1 VIHPAATAAL
11 VAGLAAFGLAACG
24 RPAPPQGSPA
34 PGRPGAATAEA
45 PRPAVAPDTILY
57 GAAYYHEYMPYERLD
72 KDVELMK
79 RAGLTVVRVGE
90 STWTSWEPREGEF
103 HYDWM
108 DRIVGKMQEAGIRVV
123 MGTPTYSI
131 PPWLYAKHPEI
142 MVVPLG
148 QVRTTR
154 EFYGI
159 RQNFDIS
166 HPVYRQYCER
176 IIRNIAQH
184 YGKHAGVV
192 GWQIDNETGAY
203 GTAGPNVQA
212 GFKEWLKRKFGTVD
226 AMNKAWGLV
235 YWGQLVNSWDELP
248 PRDGIINPGWKLE
261 WERYQRW
268 LVTDF
273 LRWQAGL
280 VREYAEPRQWVTQDF
295 HGATRYA
302 VDSQEVAKFLDV
314 AAINPYHD
322 TQERLDGWWI
332 AFSGDFTRSMKRAPY
347 LVTETNAQ
355 TTGWDAKSQYPP
367 FDGQLR
373 LQAWANVA
381 SGAHMVEYWHWHS
394 LHYGQETYWKGLLGH
409 DLEPNRVYEEATRI
423 GAELKR
429 LGPQLAGMMPR
440 SRVAILHSV
449 DSHWGLQFMPIGET
463 GRDERGREKANYA
476 GVEDQLHRA
485 LYELN
490 VGADFVFAE
499 EPDFAGY
506 DVLVVPPLY
515 VATDAL
521 LEKIAAFAKGG
532 GHVLLTF
539 KSGFTNEWDTVRWT
553 RAPGPLREAAG
564 VSYQE
569 FSSLKEP
576 LPLKGDPFGVGPENR
591 ASAWADMLL
600 VETAKPLAFYDHPFF
615 GRYPALTRNAYGKG
629 TVTYQGTVLTDALE
643 RKVVADVLKQAG
655 IVPEAGLPARVRLR
669 ESVGRD
675 GKPLHFYLN
684 FSDQP
689 QSLAYAHG
697 PGTELLSEKPVAPGG
712 RLTLGPWD
720 LAVIRE

>member
-1 VIHPAATAAL
+1 
-11 VAGLAAFGLAACG
+11 
-24 RPAPPQGSPA
+24 
-34 PGRPGAATAEA
+34 
-45 PRPAVAPDTILY
+45 
-57 GAAYYHEYMPYERLD
+57 
-72 KDVELMK
+72 
-79 RAGLTVVRVGE
+79 
-90 STWTSWEPREGEF
+90 
-103 HYDWM
+103 M
-108 DRIVGKMQEAGIRVV
+108 DRIVGKMQAAGIKVV

-148 QVRTTR
+148 QVRTPR

-159 RQNFDIS
+159 RQNMDIS
-166 HPVYRQYCER
+166 HPVYRQYSER
-176 IIRNIAQH
+176 VIRKIAER
-184 YGKHAGVV
+184 YGKHPGVI

-226 AMNKAWGLV
+226 AMNQAWGLV
-235 YWGQLVNSWDELP
+235 YWGQLVGSWDELP

-273 LRWQAGL
+273 LGWQAKL

-302 VDSQEVAKFLDV
+302 VDSQEISKFLDV
-314 AAINPYHD
+314 ASINPYHD

-332 AFSGDFTRSMKRAPY
+332 SFMGDFTRSMKRAPY
-347 LVTETNAQ
+347 FVTETNAQ
-355 TTGWDAKSQYPP
+355 TTGWDARSQYPP

-373 LQAWANVA
+373 LQAWAHVA

-440 SRVAILHSV
+440 NRVAILHSI

-476 GVEDQLHRA
+476 SVEDQLHRA
-485 LYELN
+485 LYDLG
-490 VGADFVFAE
+490 VGTDFVFAE

-506 DVLVVPPLY
+506 DVLLVPPLY
-515 VATDAL
+515 VASDAL
-521 LEKIAAFAKGG
+521 LEKITGFAKAG
-532 GHVLLTF
+532 GHVLLTLRERLHERVDDRALDARA
-539 KSGFTNEWDTVRWT
+539 GAAPRGGRDLVPGVLEPQGAAPAERRPVR
-553 RAPGPLREAAG
+553 RRPGEPGLRLGGHGPHRNREAAR
-564 VSYQE
+564 
-569 FSSLKEP
+569 LLRPPLLRP
-576 LPLKGDPFGVGPENR
+576 LPGDHAE
-591 ASAWADMLL
+591 
-600 VETAKPLAFYDHPFF
+600 
-615 GRYPALTRNAYGKG
+615 
-629 TVTYQGTVLTDALE
+629 
-643 RKVVADVLKQAG
+643 
-655 IVPEAGLPARVRLR
+655 RVREGHGHLPGHR
-669 ESVGRD
+669 PHRRAAAEGR
-675 GKPLHFYLN
+675 GRRAEARRG
-684 FSDQP
+684 
-689 QSLAYAHG
+689 SLPRRGCRRRCARGRLSRVTGRPCASTSTSPASRSRSRTPTG
-697 PGTELLSEKPVAPGG
+697 PGRSCCRRSPSRQGSVSPSPPGTS
-712 RLTLGPWD
+712 R
-720 LAVIRE
+720 